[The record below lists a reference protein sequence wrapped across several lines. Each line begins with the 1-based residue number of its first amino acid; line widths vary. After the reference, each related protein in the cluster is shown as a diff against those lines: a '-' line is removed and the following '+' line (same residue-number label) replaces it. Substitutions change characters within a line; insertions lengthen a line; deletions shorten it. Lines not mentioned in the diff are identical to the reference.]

1 MTDLITLLS
10 LLVAV
15 FAMCVYFRMARVSD
29 KNIAAANKHLDFLNR
44 WRKRYSRRVRKF
56 VEEMNAKDKQI
67 ENIKAILR
75 KELEDGRERDVVLN
89 HFRNKYHAQ
98 QDSMAMVAEFFYLHF
113 KPETTRK
120 DDKRFHELKE
130 SILITLVAQGY
141 EDLRPLLPKKL
152 RNMKSAE
159 ESLLASQPIAKMA
172 HSLAQCVP
180 GMGVGGAQVMSISE
194 GVGQCPPD
202 RVVR

>member
-10 LLVAV
+10 LMVAA
-15 FAMCVYFRMARVSD
+15 FALYAYFRMARMSD
-29 KNIAAANKHLDFLNR
+29 KHIAAANKQLDFLKK
-44 WRKRYSRRVRKF
+44 WRKRYSRRCHTLVDTLVVRD
-56 VEEMNAKDKQI
+56 NQI
-67 ENIKAILR
+67 EKLNQRLR
-75 KELEDGRERDVVLN
+75 KELEDAREREVVLN

-98 QDSMAMVAEFFYLHF
+98 QDSMAAVAEFFYLHF
-113 KPETTRK
+113 KPETNRK

-130 SILITLVAQGY
+130 AILVTLVAQGY

-159 ESLLASQPIAKMA
+159 ENAKNAASLYQ
-172 HSLAQCVP
+172 LAQ
-180 GMGVGGAQVMSISE
+180 GA
-194 GVGQCPPD
+194 GQCQPD

>member
-15 FAMCVYFRMARVSD
+15 FAMCAYFRMARVSD
-29 KNIAAANKHLDFLNR
+29 KNLGAAQKHLDFLSR
-44 WRKRYSRRVRKF
+44 WRKRYSRRVHKF

-75 KELEDGRERDVVLN
+75 KELEDGRERDVVMN

-98 QDSMAMVAEFFYLHF
+98 QDSMAMVAEYFYLN
-113 KPETTRK
+113 KKGDCTKKDYKRIDELGTT
-120 DDKRFHELKE
+120 
-130 SILITLVAQGY
+130 ILVDLVNQGY
-141 EDLRPLLPKKL
+141 EDLRHYLPKKM
-152 RNMKSAE
+152 RGMKSAE
-159 ESLLASQPIAKMA
+159 ESLLMSKPIVQM
-172 HSLAQCVP
+172 QV
-180 GMGVGGAQVMSISE
+180 VQGA
-194 GVGQCPPD
+194 GQCPPD

>member
-15 FAMCVYFRMARVSD
+15 FAMCSYFRMARVSD
-29 KNIAAANKHLDFLNR
+29 KNIGAAHKHLDFLSK
-44 WRKRYSRRVRKF
+44 WRKRYSRRVHKF

-98 QDSMAMVAEFFYLHF
+98 QDSMAAVAEFFYLHF
-113 KPETTRK
+113 KPETNRK

-130 SILITLVAQGY
+130 AILVTLVAQGY
-141 EDLRPLLPKKL
+141 EDLRPFLPKRL

-159 ESLLASQPIAKMA
+159 ENAKSIHQLA
-172 HSLAQCVP
+172 
-180 GMGVGGAQVMSISE
+180 GGVD
-194 GVGQCPPD
+194 QCPPD